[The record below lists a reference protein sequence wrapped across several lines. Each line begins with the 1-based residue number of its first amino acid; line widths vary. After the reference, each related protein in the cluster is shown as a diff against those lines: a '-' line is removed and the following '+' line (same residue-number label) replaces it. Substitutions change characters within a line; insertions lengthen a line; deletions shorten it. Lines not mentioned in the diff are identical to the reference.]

1 MQAMRIPLIGEV
13 PTPILA
19 IVALVALSVVG
30 ILMVAHR
37 HRLGLTEP
45 VILRRGH
52 LFVAAVAL
60 VVVGG
65 FAMTVS
71 LIGRHNLNLERDARL
86 EVSLQGRTTQ
96 AQLDALEA
104 RLEQD
109 RMRGERKLRR
119 NFSQR
124 ISTSLQ
130 EIKDCGRSG
139 KCKVGFARLIRTV
152 VRVDPRT
159 GDIIPAPPT
168 TQRAPP
174 VVVVPRPVIPPKV
187 VTVPGPA
194 GKDGVNGRDGKDG
207 AAGRSFDS
215 AALDLVDNRLT
226 DVERGLASLLGRLPG
241 IDRLLGLLCKALPLV
256 CR

>member
-13 PTPILA
+13 PTPFLA
-19 IVALVALSVVG
+19 IVALVAFSVVG

-119 NFSQR
+119 TFNQR

-139 KCKVGFARLIRTV
+139 KCRVGFARLIRTV
-152 VRVDPRT
+152 VRADPAT
-159 GDIIPAPPT
+159 GDIVPAPP
-168 TQRAPP
+168 RRGPP
-174 VVVVPRPVIPPKV
+174 IVVAPRPVVPPKV

-194 GKDGVNGRDGKDG
+194 GKDGRDGKDG
-207 AAGRSFDS
+207 VNGKPGEPVDS
-215 AALDLVDNRLT
+215 ALLDGLDNRLA
-226 DVERGLASLLGRLPG
+226 DVEHGLAQVLGRLPG
-241 IDRLLGLLCKALPLV
+241 IDKLLGLLCKALPLV